1 MKGGFYMKKIYSSL
15 SLFLVFVISLYGCS
29 AVHQYKRINLK
40 AEMLGGESE
49 ISEMIQST
57 TDVENYSI
65 NSYSDKMPVYKITP
79 REISSDEFQEFADS
93 LGFTAEMTMNN
104 KNLPRFQQGQSGV
117 SEKTL
122 SMPNNNSISYLIG
135 YGDEEPLGFT
145 DEELKSKAQTI
156 FNSLPLIEG
165 EYEYLGISSTQTLL
179 LENEEFV
186 VQKRVSFRRL
196 IDGIRVIGN
205 DICDLYFNSTGLS
218 GIQLTFYDYEK
229 TGELDMLT
237 LDDAVAKVKEP
248 DAFILESETNQ
259 NFSGAADKLTIE
271 RTKLLF
277 VNQYSDGCEILQP
290 VYNLMGTAE
299 NAGGSVEF
307 SARIIAIPEKYTH
320 D

>member
-1 MKGGFYMKKIYSSL
+1 
-15 SLFLVFVISLYGCS
+15 
-29 AVHQYKRINLK
+29 
-40 AEMLGGESE
+40 MLGGESE

-57 TDVENYSI
+57 TDMENYSI
-65 NSYSDKMPVYKITP
+65 NSYSDKMPVYQITP

-93 LGFTAEMTMNN
+93 LGFTAEMTMKN
-104 KNLPRFQQGQSGV
+104 KKFAKISARAKRCKRK
-117 SEKTL
+117 KTL

-259 NFSGAADKLTIE
+259 NFF
-271 RTKLLF
+271 RR
-277 VNQYSDGCEILQP
+277 
-290 VYNLMGTAE
+290 
-299 NAGGSVEF
+299 GG
-307 SARIIAIPEKYTH
+307 
-320 D
+320 